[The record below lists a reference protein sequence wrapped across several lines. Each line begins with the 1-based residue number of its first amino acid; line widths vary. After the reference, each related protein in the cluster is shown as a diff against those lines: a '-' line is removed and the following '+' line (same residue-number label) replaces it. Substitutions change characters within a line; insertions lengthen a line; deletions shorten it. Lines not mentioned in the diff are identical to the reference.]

1 MRLFYAVLRP
11 RYLPLGETFLSEKP
25 IMFLFVAIPLLSPT
39 PLIIKRFTDQLANYR
54 ASHVE
59 QEHVG
64 REHVGQEHVEE
75 ELVEQEHVGQEY
87 LGHEHHMGLEFIF

>member
-1 MRLFYAVLRP
+1 M
-11 RYLPLGETFLSEKP
+11 SEKP

-64 REHVGQEHVEE
+64 QEHVRREHVG
-75 ELVEQEHVGQEY
+75 QEHVGQEY
-87 LGHEHHMGLEFIF
+87 LGHEYIGQEHVG